1 MPKNY
6 KLFILFFLTINFV
19 QAQNKQ
25 FFLKGKVVSNYDDLQ
40 GINVIN
46 LTTNYATIT
55 SDYDGNFEIKVAVGD
70 SLLFRAVQFND
81 YKIKLKKEDFERKIF
96 TVKLQTKIRQL
107 DEVKINEFGNINS
120 VSLGLVSKN
129 QKKYTP
135 AERKLRT
142 AEELHWYSPLL
153 IPLGGMSIDGLLNG
167 ISGRT
172 LMLKKALVLERK
184 GFVLEKINLWFDD
197 KYFTEKLKI
206 PTDYINGFKYYLVE
220 DAKITAAINNKNKTL
235 ASFLMAEAATE
246 YLTRLKSD

>member
-1 MPKNY
+1 MFKYY
-6 KLFILFFLTINFV
+6 KLISLFFLTLNFLN
-19 QAQNKQ
+19 AQNKQ
-25 FFLKGKVVSNYDDLQ
+25 FLLKGKVVANYDDLQ
-40 GINVIN
+40 SINVIN

-70 SLLFRAVQFND
+70 SLLFKAIQFND
-81 YKIKLKKEDFERKIF
+81 FKIKLKKEDFERKIF
-96 TVKLQTKIRQL
+96 TVKLQTKIRHL
-107 DEVKINEFGNINS
+107 DEVKINEFENINS
-120 VSLGLVSKN
+120 VSLGLFSKN

-153 IPLGGMSIDGLLNG
+153 IPFGGMSIDGLLNS

-197 KYFTEKLKI
+197 KYFTENLKI
-206 PTDYINGFKYYLVE
+206 PADYVNGFKYFLVD
-220 DAKITAAINNKNKTL
+220 DAKFTAALQNKNKTL
-235 ASFLMAEAATE
+235 ATFLMTVAASD
-246 YLTRLKSD
+246 YLERIKN